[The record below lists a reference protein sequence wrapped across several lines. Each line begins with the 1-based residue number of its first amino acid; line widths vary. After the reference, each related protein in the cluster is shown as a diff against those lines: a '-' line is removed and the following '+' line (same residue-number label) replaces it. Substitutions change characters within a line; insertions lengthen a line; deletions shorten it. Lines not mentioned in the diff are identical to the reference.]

1 MKQTKEA
8 VRFVYDRRKKAT
20 PTNPSRIELE
30 IYFSRNSRKIIPTD
44 IMLLPHQWQKG
55 KIVNHPAAH
64 QLSVQLEKMRDEYER
79 LLLRMEANG
88 EPVDLPSLN
97 ARLQDAGLGGNSF
110 LDYLYERITTQT
122 MQESTRRRKLVVYNA
137 LKRFGRIRS
146 FASVT
151 AENISR
157 FDIFLRDGDPEI
169 FDDAGNKTTVRTQ
182 VTLHNYHKGLKP
194 YILEALRL
202 GYIKENPYNKFKD
215 VRGQSKERKPL
226 TAAEVNKI
234 MEASLPPKL
243 SDVRDLFV
251 FSAHTGLAYSDM
263 ARFNYETDVVFKD
276 EFPYI
281 DGERLKTGSAFFTPI
296 LPPAMDVLKRH
307 RYKLPIISNQKYNDY
322 LHVIE
327 AQLGIGKS
335 LTSHLARH
343 TFATVALNKGV
354 PIEVLARMLGHK
366 NIAITQIYAKI
377 LTTSIERYA
386 AILR

>member
-169 FDDAGNKTTVRTQ
+169 FDEAGNKTTVRTQ

-202 GYIKENPYNKFKD
+202 GYIKE
-215 VRGQSKERKPL
+215 KPL
-226 TAAEVNKI
+226 QQIQRRTRTIERAQTAIRSGSQQNHGGHPAAETQRRTR
-234 MEASLPPKL
+234 P
-243 SDVRDLFV
+243 VRIQ
-251 FSAHTGLAYSDM
+251 
-263 ARFNYETDVVFKD
+263 R
-276 EFPYI
+276 P
-281 DGERLKTGSAFFTPI
+281 
-296 LPPAMDVLKRH
+296 H
-307 RYKLPIISNQKYNDY
+307 RPCIFG
-322 LHVIE
+322 H
-327 AQLGIGKS
+327 G
-335 LTSHLARH
+335 
-343 TFATVALNKGV
+343 AL
-354 PIEVLARMLGHK
+354 
-366 NIAITQIYAKI
+366 
-377 LTTSIERYA
+377 
-386 AILR
+386 

>member
-1 MKQTKEA
+1 MKQKKET

-30 IYFSRNSRKIIPTD
+30 IYFTRNSRKIIPTD
-44 IMLLPHQWQKG
+44 VMLLPHQWQNG

-64 QLSVQLEKMRDEYER
+64 RLSVQLERMRGEYER
-79 LLLRMEANG
+79 LVLRMEANG

-97 ARLQDAGLGGNSF
+97 AHLQDSEINGNSF
-110 LDYLYERITTQT
+110 LDYLYDRITAQT

-157 FDIFLRDGDPEI
+157 FDIFLRDADPEL
-169 FDDAGNKTTVRTQ
+169 FDESGNKVTVRTQ

-194 YILEALRL
+194 YILEAIRL
-202 GYIKENPYNKFKD
+202 GYVKENPYNKFRD

-226 TAAEVNKI
+226 TEAEVSKI
-234 MEASLPPKL
+234 IGAVLRPKL
-243 SDVRDLFV
+243 SDARDLFV
-251 FSAHTGLAYSDM
+251 FSAHTGLSYSDM
-263 ARFNYETDVVFKD
+263 ARFDYETDVVLKD
-276 EFPYI
+276 GFPYI
-281 DGERLKTGSAFFTPI
+281 DGERLKTGSSYFTPI
-296 LPPAMDVLKRH
+296 LPPAIDVLKRH
-307 RYKLPIISNQKYNDY
+307 KYKLPIISNQKYNDY

-343 TFATVALNKGV
+343 TFATIALNKGV
-354 PIEVLARMLGHK
+354 PIEILARMLGHK

-386 AILR
+386 AVMR